1 MQSKKLRVLPK
12 FSFLISAFTTLLFAI
27 FSGYKGVLLYFIN
40 KSMDDTFVG
49 GEVSNISI
57 GLWLFISGI
66 MFFLAFLFIYLRKLR
81 DLKSQK
87 TINSAFIILWFITF
101 VIILFFL
108 PKMKYFSLIPF
119 SLMVIYIISYS
130 NVKKQIIFNKRN
142 KHLSKNEI
150 DLLQRLAK
158 RK

>member
-1 MQSKKLRVLPK
+1 
-12 FSFLISAFTTLLFAI
+12 
-27 FSGYKGVLLYFIN
+27 
-40 KSMDDTFVG
+40 MDDTFVG

-150 DLLQRLAK
+150 ELLQRLAK